1 MFQFTKRNRS
11 NLFDTS
17 FPARI
22 IKERESEHNKCELPI
37 AFANHETGKIAN

>member
-1 MFQFTKRNRS
+1 MFWFTKRNRS

-22 IKERESEHNKCELPI
+22 IKERESEHNKCELPV
-37 AFANHETGKIAN
+37 AFENHDTGMIEN

>member
-1 MFQFTKRNRS
+1 MFWFNKRNRS

-22 IKERESEHNKCELPI
+22 IKERESEHNNCELPI